1 MRWLEKFKNGLHKT
15 ARAFSFQKEVSLD
28 DLETALIQA
37 DVGLNTTDE
46 ILAGVR
52 QKKLTDSQEIKSL
65 VRTILLQKMQG
76 VQQKLSFSA
85 GLNVFVFIGVNGSG
99 KTTTLA
105 KLAYQFM
112 GQKKKVMMAAADTF
126 RAGAV
131 AQLQEWGQKINCP
144 VIVGHEKSDAAS
156 VAFDACRQAMEN
168 GLDVLLIDTAGR
180 LHNKVDLMHELGKI
194 NRVIEKA
201 LGRSADKTIL
211 VLDATVGQ
219 NAIHQVEAFQGV
231 MPIDGLMMT
240 KLDGTAKGGILI
252 ALTDKFHL
260 PVFAVGLGEKKEDL
274 VEFDA
279 DSYID
284 SLLKEW

>member
-37 DVGLNTTDE
+37 DVGLNAADE

-144 VIVGHEKSDAAS
+144 VVVGHEKSDAAS

>member
-15 ARAFSFQKEVSLD
+15 AQVFSFKKEISLD

-37 DVGLNTTDE
+37 DVGLSATDE
-46 ILAGVR
+46 ILNGVR
-52 QKKLTDSQEIKSL
+52 QKKISDSDEIKQL
-65 VRTILLQKMQG
+65 VHTILLEKMSS
-76 VQQKLSFSA
+76 VQQTLLLSK

-105 KLAYQFM
+105 KLAHQFM
-112 GQKKKVMMAAADTF
+112 AQKKKVVLAAADTF

-131 AQLQEWGQKINCP
+131 AQLQEWAQKINCP

-156 VAFDACRQAMEN
+156 VAFDACRYALDN
-168 GLDVLLIDTAGR
+168 GQDVLLIDTAGR

-201 LGRSADKTIL
+201 LGRPADKTIL